1 MLDRTIAVCGWGKIA
16 PNRKTNLTQT
26 PTLTGGQVSSG
37 AIALLPPTLKLTLT
51 LTQTPNLTG
60 GNFPC

>member
-37 AIALLPPTLKLTLT
+37 GMAAMATPLKIL
-51 LTQTPNLTG
+51 G
-60 GNFPC
+60 